1 MTERETSESLDLGEK
16 SVTRGKVLALVA
28 GAVVLVALGLGY
40 LMWAS
45 GRVDEDIAE
54 REARAQAAIEAFET
68 SAEPDSLAE
77 TPEDVEPAEDTDPVP
92 AVEAIDLEPGS
103 VLVVNRVPGDD
114 YGRLAIRNP
123 DGSRELFERRCMRV
137 HVAGERGVCLSQD
150 QSVFAPAFRTEF
162 FDVTKTG
169 LPEVRSYA
177 SPLPS
182 RARMTPDG
190 SVASTTG
197 FVSGS
202 SYSDIGGETET
213 IVTIDEVNERVGL
226 VGLVQ
231 FEVLGA
237 DSKYAAAD
245 RQFWG
250 VSFTSNDEF
259 YVTGFFGDEPEVL
272 FGSRSRRTLEP
283 TGYLGSCPSV
293 SPDGEHLVFKETLAD
308 GEYGLAVV
316 DLSTGEQWSLGE
328 TRSVDDQVEWL
339 DNDTILYAIHPDG
352 DDGTDV
358 QPQFDIWMLDIAAG
372 SEPELFLPAADSP
385 AVLR

>member
-1 MTERETSESLDLGEK
+1 MTEHETSETADVGEN
-16 SVTRGKVLALVA
+16 SVTRGKILALVA
-28 GAVVLVALGLGY
+28 GAVLLVGLGLGY

-68 SAEPDSLAE
+68 SAEAE
-77 TPEDVEPAEDTDPVP
+77 SPIEAAEPA
-92 AVEAIDLEPGS
+92 AQLIDLAPGS
-103 VLVVNRVPGDD
+103 VLVINRVPGDD

-123 DGSRELFERRCMRV
+123 DGSRELFARRCMRV
-137 HVAGERGVCLSQD
+137 HVAADRGVCLSQD
-150 QSVFAPAFRTEF
+150 ESVFAPAFRTEF
-162 FDVTKTG
+162 FDVTQAG

-202 SYSDIGGETET
+202 SYSDIGGEAET
-213 IVTIDEVNERVGL
+213 IVTIDEVNQRVGL

-231 FEVLGA
+231 FEVLGEA
-237 DSKYAAAD
+237 SKYAAAD

-250 VSFTSNDEF
+250 VSFVNNDEF

-283 TGYLGSCPSV
+283 TGHLGSCPSV

-308 GEYGLAVV
+308 GEYALAVV

-352 DDGTDV
+352 DDGADV
-358 QPQFDIWMLDIAAG
+358 QPQFDIWMLDIAPG